1 MFRNTV
7 VDTIFIH
14 THPGTLNSSYLDKLL
29 ADPLYNEKIF
39 VMDVDFEL
47 VNLSQTPELSDRQ
60 CTSVGLRAVTA
71 FGGFY
76 LKV

>member
-14 THPGTLNSSYLDKLL
+14 THPGSLNSSYLDSLL

-39 VMDVDFEL
+39 VIDVDFDPL
-47 VNLSQTPELSDRQ
+47 NLSQTTELSDRQ
-60 CTSVGLRAVTA
+60 CASVGLKAVTA